1 MVLAT
6 RTESDKGKSNGPFK
20 LEKITGNG
28 DLGCTPL
35 HECCERFV
43 VIVVNGC
50 GKGKDGIV
58 SHRIVCTQIVKDY
71 NRSVARDRIKRRPM
85 KGVRRDKEK

>member
-1 MVLAT
+1 MLI
-6 RTESDKGKSNGPFK
+6 

-35 HECCERFV
+35 FECGERV
-43 VIVVNGC
+43 VVVVVNEC

-58 SHRIVCTQIVKDY
+58 SHRVVCTLFGKDS
-71 NRSVARDRIKRRPM
+71 N
-85 KGVRRDKEK
+85 

>member
-1 MVLAT
+1 MAEMVLAT
-6 RTESDKGKSNGPFK
+6 RTESNKGKWDGPFF

-35 HECCERFV
+35 YECGERV
-43 VIVVNGC
+43 VVVVVNGC

-58 SHRIVCTQIVKDY
+58 SHRVVCTLIVKTIFE
-71 NRSVARDRIKRRPM
+71 V
-85 KGVRRDKEK
+85 